1 MAIKKKDVK
10 KQKDIKTAV
19 IMARYSSDNQHE
31 TSIEGQLDVCYKFA
45 KDNNIEIVGEYID
58 RAVSGTSTKGR
69 IRFMDMIED
78 SAKGMFDAVIVY
90 KTDRFA
96 RNRYDAMF
104 YKKKLQDNG
113 VRVIS
118 ATQPFTDAP
127 ESVIMEGLMEAYDEY
142 YSLELSQKVLR
153 TFSLKRRD
161 GQYCGGKT
169 PYGYTVDKDKK
180 YIINETQAETVRE
193 IFNLYV
199 GGMSISQ
206 IQHKLNNPG
215 LDYDKIRRIIMNEKY
230 TGTLHHEE
238 DELKNVIPAIIDNDT
253 FILAQKRHTV
263 AVRNKTYVKSTAV
276 LALANKVY
284 CHYCGDPLVVS
295 SGTSKNTKRYYYY
308 KCNNAKECHFKPIN
322 AEELEDVVFHNII
335 YYLSKYSVEIAN
347 KTADIVSKELD
358 EGKRKEL
365 KSQLKKKEQEA
376 NKTVD
381 LMVEVG
387 ATERLKEKYKKLEEE
402 IAELKRELNFVNQKE
417 ITPKDI
423 LDYMQKLLAIQDTS
437 PDFKHELLLNIV
449 DKVSVSNRIIT
460 VYCNNSN
467 EGTFVHENEEFSNS
481 AFGRPYEENY
491 ELKVY
496 RDCFVFSI
504 PRRNAA

>member
-1 MAIKKKDVK
+1 MAKKKKEIK

-78 SAKGMFDAVIVY
+78 SAKGLFDAVIVY

-127 ESVIMEGLMEAYDEY
+127 ESIIMEGLMEAYDEY
-142 YSLELSQKVLR
+142 YSLELAQKVLR
-153 TFSLKRRD
+153 TFAIKRRD
-161 GQYCGGKT
+161 GQYCGGKP

-180 YIINETQAETVRE
+180 YIINENQAETVRN
-193 IFNLYV
+193 IFEWYI

-206 IQHKLNNPG
+206 IQLKLNNPG
-215 LDYDKIRRIIMNEKY
+215 LDYDKIRRILNNEKY

-238 DELKNVIPAIIDNDT
+238 EELKNVIPAIIEEGT
-253 FILAQKRHTV
+253 FLLAQKRHQESL
-263 AVRNKTYVKSTAV
+263 RNKTYIKSTEI
-276 LALANKVY
+276 LALPNKVY
-284 CHYCGDPLVVS
+284 CHYCQTPLSVT
-295 SGTSKNTKRYYYY
+295 SGTSKNTKTYYYY

-322 AEELEDVVFHNII
+322 AHELEDMVFENIV

-347 KTADIVSKELD
+347 KTAEIISKDLD
-358 EGKRKEL
+358 EGRRKEL

-376 NKTVD
+376 SKTFDV
-381 LMVEVG
+381 MVAVG
-387 ATERLKEKYKKLEEE
+387 VTEMGKEKYKKLEEE

-449 DKVSVSNRIIT
+449 DKVSVSNRVIT

-467 EGTFVHENEEFSNS
+467 EGTFVRENEEFSNS
-481 AFGRPYEENY
+481 AFGRGYEENN
-491 ELKVY
+491 ELKIY

-504 PRRNAA
+504 PRRVA

>member
-1 MAIKKKDVK
+1 MATK

-45 KDNNIEIVGEYID
+45 KDNNIQIVGEYID

-69 IRFMDMIED
+69 KRFMDMIDD

-96 RNRYDAMF
+96 RNRFDAMF

-142 YSLELSQKVLR
+142 YSLELAQKVLR
-153 TFSLKRRD
+153 TFALKRRD
-161 GQYCGGKT
+161 GQYCGGKP
-169 PYGYTVDKDKK
+169 PYGYDITDKK
-180 YIINETQAETVRE
+180 QYIINEKQAETVRQ
-193 IFNLYV
+193 IFNMYI

-206 IQHKLNNPG
+206 IQHKLNHPA
-215 LDYDKIRRIIMNEKY
+215 LDYDKIRRILSNEKY

-238 DELKNVIPAIIDNDT
+238 EELKNVIPAIIDEGT
-253 FILAQKRHTV
+253 FLLAQDRHKV
-263 AVRNKTYVKSTAV
+263 AVRNKTYVKSTDV

-284 CHYCGDPLVVS
+284 CYHCQSPLIVS

-322 AEELEDVVFHNII
+322 AEYLEDTIFDNII

-358 EGKRKEL
+358 DNTRKEL
-365 KSQLKKKEQEA
+365 KAQLKKKEVEA
-376 NKTVD
+376 EKTFDV
-381 LMVEVG
+381 MVAVG
-387 ATERLKEKYKKLEEE
+387 VTDRAKEKYKKLEQE
-402 IAELKRELNFVNQKE
+402 IAELKRQLEFANQKE
-417 ITPKDI
+417 VTPQDI

-449 DKVSVSNRIIT
+449 DKVIVSNRVIT

-467 EGTFVHENEEFSNS
+467 NGTNIPENEEFSNS
-481 AFGRPYEENY
+481 VSGSPYELNY

-496 RDCFVFSI
+496 KTHFTISF
-504 PRRNAA
+504 PRKIA